1 MAAVGVA
8 VEGVQ
13 VRGGGDLYV
22 LVPYTCVHAP
32 FVLSIFCQ
40 YMYVKVEFTK
50 LIITMLARDVTYEAE
65 CMSCHARPSFKLE
78 ARTAKDTNLHVD
90 CLLRLS
96 YKAFSSNKTS
106 RD

>member
-1 MAAVGVA
+1 MYLCPLPVSM
-8 VEGVQ
+8 
-13 VRGGGDLYV
+13 RYLFYRFF
-22 LVPYTCVHAP
+22 H
-32 FVLSIFCQ
+32 CQ

-50 LIITMLARDVTYEAE
+50 PIITMLARDVTYEAE

-106 RD
+106 RG